1 MHADA
6 KLPSWGAEEET
17 GNCKSSRT
25 PSLSPTRIGS
35 FFVVVV
41 RSLRT
46 LVLGR
51 MLWVWCLSARAP
63 VASGQGDAAMV
74 LSAHE
79 MISPRRGPVL

>member
-17 GNCKSSRT
+17 GNCKSPKT
-25 PSLSPTRIGS
+25 PTRIGS